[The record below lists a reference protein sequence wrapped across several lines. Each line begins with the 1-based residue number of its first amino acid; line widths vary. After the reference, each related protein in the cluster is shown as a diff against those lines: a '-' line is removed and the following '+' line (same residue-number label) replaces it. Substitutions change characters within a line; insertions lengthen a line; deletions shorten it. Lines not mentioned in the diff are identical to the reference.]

1 VLKKTP
7 RTSTEDI
14 RRQLSERIIGGI
26 LSPGS
31 VLDESQLAT
40 EFSVSRTPIREA
52 LRLLAASGLVEQ
64 KPHSR
69 TIVAKPAPDALAGMF
84 ELMGHLEALCAGYC
98 AQRMTSVERNGLD
111 HMHTAMA
118 AIVSAGDRLAYIKA
132 NEAFHNAIYCGAHN
146 AYLEDVTRST
156 RLRLQP
162 FRRAQFSTLGR
173 LAKSHAE
180 HGLIVEA
187 ILRGNSQQ
195 AETDMRSHITLVE
208 DAWNEFAGG

>member
-1 VLKKTP
+1 MLKKAP

-98 AQRMTSVERNGLD
+98 AQRMTGAERNNLD
-111 HMHTAMA
+111 QMHSSMA

-132 NEAFHNAIYCGAHN
+132 NEAFHNAIYCGSHN
-146 AYLEDVTRST
+146 GYLEDVTRST

-195 AETDMRSHITLVE
+195 AEADMRSHITLVE

>member
-84 ELMGHLEALCAGYC
+84 ELMGHLEALCAGFC

-111 HMHTAMA
+111 HMHNAMA

-132 NEAFHNAIYCGAHN
+132 NEAFHNAIYCGSHN

>member
-7 RTSTEDI
+7 RTSTEEI
-14 RRQLSERIIGGI
+14 RRQLSDLIIGGL

-31 VLDESQLAT
+31 VLDESHLAT

-52 LRLLAASGLVEQ
+52 LKLLAASGLVEQ
-64 KPHSR
+64 KAHSR
-69 TIVAKPAPDALAGMF
+69 TIVAKPDQGALAGMF
-84 ELMGHLEALCAGYC
+84 ELMGHLEALCAFYC
-98 AQRMTSVERNGLD
+98 AQRMTSAERNSLD
-111 HMHTAMA
+111 QMHRAMA
-118 AIVSAGDRLAYIKA
+118 GIVSTGDRLAYIKA

-146 AYLEDVTRST
+146 AYLEDVTRTT

-187 ILRGNSQQ
+187 ILRGNGAQ
-195 AETDMRSHITLVE
+195 AEAEMRTHITLVE
-208 DAWNEFAGG
+208 DAWNEFALG